1 LLPKREQQ
9 FVHVGVC
16 VVQQNLAA
24 VPYSRCMPVSASLSS
39 SRVEVAP
46 GGTAT
51 VELTVR
57 NTGSVVDEFRI
68 EVLGEGAQW
77 TAASP
82 AVLPLFPGAS
92 APVTITFN
100 PPRRSDRVAGEVD
113 VAIKVVSREDADG
126 SAVEELVVAIGGFDA
141 PDAELVPRTI
151 RASRKATVQVAIDNL
166 GNRRMQR
173 SIAATD
179 ADQKLKFETVPSDV
193 VVEAGRAE
201 FAKVTI
207 KPIKTFFRGPDRT
220 IPYRVT
226 LGEGEGESTVNL
238 DGTFIQSAMLP
249 KWLLRL
255 LMMLLA
261 LLIALAAMWQFAFKP
276 VIRSA
281 ARAAAE
287 AQVDKAVEKAS
298 ENAAVE
304 TAKAIKLA
312 DAAIAG
318 GPSSPGGDKPVDGTT
333 KPAPAPSPGPAPED
347 GTALRASVSGDDGKG
362 GLAKSKRISVEA
374 APGATASAE
383 WKPGGD
389 DDRFSITDVVLQNAQ
404 GDTGKIRLKRGDEI
418 LLESALENFRDLD
431 FHVIAP
437 FIVEGKPVVIEVVC
451 GNSAEVGP
459 CKPAATVGGFLGSAP
474 AKPAVTTTTKPSS

>member
-1 LLPKREQQ
+1 
-9 FVHVGVC
+9 
-16 VVQQNLAA
+16 
-24 VPYSRCMPVSASLSS
+24 MPVSASLSS

-126 SAVEELVVAIGGFDA
+126 SAVEELVVAIGGFDS
-141 PDAELVPRTI
+141 PDAELVPRTV
-151 RASRKATVQVAIDNL
+151 RASRKANVQVAIDNL

-173 SIAATD
+173 SLVATD

-207 KPIKTFFRGPDRT
+207 KPVKTFFRGPDRT

-226 LGEGEGESTVNL
+226 LGEGEGEGTVNL

-255 LMMLLA
+255 LMMLSA

-312 DAAIAG
+312 DAAIGAGSDPAAAAAAEAAAKEAAKKKGAAAPAGDGAG
-318 GPSSPGGDKPVDGTT
+318 GG
-333 KPAPAPSPGPAPED
+333 A
-347 GTALRASVSGDDGKG
+347 ASLGDDGKG

-437 FIVEGKPVVIEVVC
+437 FIVQGKPVVIEVVC

>member
-1 LLPKREQQ
+1 
-9 FVHVGVC
+9 
-16 VVQQNLAA
+16 
-24 VPYSRCMPVSASLSS
+24 MPVSASLSS
-39 SRVEVAP
+39 ARVEVAP

-77 TAASP
+77 TTATP

-92 APVTITFN
+92 SPVTITFN
-100 PPRRSDRVAGEVD
+100 PPRRSDRSAGEVD

-151 RASRKATVQVAIDNL
+151 RASRKANVQVAIDNL

-173 SIAATD
+173 SIVAAD
-179 ADQKLKFETVPSDV
+179 ADQKLKFETAPAEV

-201 FAKVTI
+201 FAKVSI
-207 KPIKTFFRGPDRT
+207 KPVKTFFRGPDRT

-226 LGEGEGESTVNL
+226 LGEGEGEGTVAL
-238 DGTFIQSAMLP
+238 DGTFVQTAMLP

-276 VIRSA
+276 VINSA

-287 AQVDKAVEKAS
+287 AQVKEEVKAAT
-298 ENAAVE
+298 ENAAVQ
-304 TAKAIKLA
+304 TAKAIKAA
-312 DAAIAG
+312 DAAAGTGGTDPATAAAADAAAKEAAKKKAAAVAGSGGGAG
-318 GPSSPGGDKPVDGTT
+318 GS
-333 KPAPAPSPGPAPED
+333 AA
-347 GTALRASVSGDDGKG
+347 SGDDGKG

-374 APGATASAE
+374 APGATAAAE

-437 FIVEGKPVVIEVVC
+437 FIVQGKPVVIEVVC

-459 CKPAATVGGFLGSAP
+459 CKPAATVGGFLVVGAPSKASA
-474 AKPAVTTTTKPSS
+474 TTTTTPSA

>member
-1 LLPKREQQ
+1 
-9 FVHVGVC
+9 
-16 VVQQNLAA
+16 
-24 VPYSRCMPVSASLSS
+24 MPVSASLSS
-39 SRVEVAP
+39 ARVEVAP

-68 EVLGEGAQW
+68 EILGEGAAF
-77 TAASP
+77 TMATP
-82 AVLPLFPGAS
+82 AILPLFPGAS

-100 PPRRSDRVAGEVD
+100 PPRRSDRSAGEID
-113 VAIKVVSREDADG
+113 VAVKVVSREDADG
-126 SAVEELVVAIGGFDA
+126 SAVEELVLAIGGFDA

-151 RASRKATVQVAIDNL
+151 RASRKANVQVAIDNL

-179 ADQKLKFETVPSDV
+179 ADQKLKFETVPAGV

-207 KPIKTFFRGPDRT
+207 KPVKTFFRGPDRT

-226 LGEGEGESTVNL
+226 LGEGGSEGEGEGTIAL
-238 DGTFIQSAMLP
+238 DGTFVQTAMLP

-255 LMMLLA
+255 LMFLLG
-261 LLIALAAMWQFAFKP
+261 LLLALAAMWQFAFKP
-276 VIRSA
+276 VIKSA

-298 ENAAVE
+298 ENAAVQ
-304 TAKAIKLA
+304 TAKAIK
-312 DAAIAG
+312 AAETPGAGAAG
-318 GPSSPGGDKPVDGTT
+318 GPDPATAAAAEAAAKDAAKKAVAKSAGGDG
-333 KPAPAPSPGPAPED
+333 
-347 GTALRASVSGDDGKG
+347 ASGSAASAASGDDGKG

-374 APGATASAE
+374 APGATASVE

-389 DDRFSITDVVLQNAQ
+389 NDRFSITDVVLQNAQ

-437 FIVEGKPVVIEVVC
+437 FIVQGRPVVIEVVC
-451 GNSAEVGP
+451 NNSAEVGP
-459 CKPAATVGGFLGSAP
+459 CKPAATVGGFLLAGAP
-474 AKPAVTTTTKPSS
+474 TSGAVTTTTKPSS

>member
-1 LLPKREQQ
+1 
-9 FVHVGVC
+9 
-16 VVQQNLAA
+16 
-24 VPYSRCMPVSASLSS
+24 MPVSASLSTA
-39 SRVEVAP
+39 RVEVAP
-46 GGTAT
+46 GGAAN

-68 EVLGEGAQW
+68 EILGEGAQW
-77 TAASP
+77 TTASP

-126 SAVEELVVAIGGFDA
+126 SAVEELVVAIGGFDE

-151 RASRKATVQVAIDNL
+151 RASRKANVQVAIDNL

-173 SIAATD
+173 SLVATD
-179 ADQKLKFETVPSDV
+179 ADQKLKFDTVPADV

-207 KPIKTFFRGPDRT
+207 KPVKTFFRGPDRT

-226 LGEGEGESTVNL
+226 LGEGEGDGTIAL
-238 DGTFIQSAMLP
+238 DGTFVQTALLP
-249 KWLLRL
+249 RWLVRL
-255 LMMLLA
+255 LTLLLA

-298 ENAAVE
+298 EKVAAQ
-304 TAKAIKLA
+304 TAVAIK
-312 DAAIAG
+312 AAEATGAG
-318 GPSSPGGDKPVDGTT
+318 ATGASDPAAAAAAAAAKEAAKKAAAKSAGVEGASTTAGT
-333 KPAPAPSPGPAPED
+333 
-347 GTALRASVSGDDGKG
+347 GDDGKG
-362 GLAKSKRISVEA
+362 GIAKSKRIGVEA
-374 APGATASAE
+374 APGATASVE

-437 FIVEGKPVVIEVVC
+437 FVVQGKPVVIEVVC
-451 GNSAEVGP
+451 ANSAEVGA
-459 CKPAATVGGFLGSAP
+459 CKPAATVGGFLLAGAPTKGS
-474 AKPAVTTTTKPSS
+474 VTTTTKPSA

>member
-1 LLPKREQQ
+1 LLPEREQK
-9 FVHVGVC
+9 FVRVGVC
-16 VVQQNLAA
+16 VVQQNLWV
-24 VPYSRCMPVSASLSS
+24 VPYSHWMPVSASLSS

-126 SAVEELVVAIGGFDA
+126 SAVEELVVAIGGFDS
-141 PDAELVPRTI
+141 PDAELVPRTV
-151 RASRKATVQVAIDNL
+151 RASRKANVQVAIDNL

-173 SIAATD
+173 SLVATD

-207 KPIKTFFRGPDRT
+207 KPVKTFFRGPDRT

-226 LGEGEGESTVNL
+226 LGEGEGEGTVNL

-255 LMMLLA
+255 LMMLSA

-312 DAAIAG
+312 DAAIGAGSDPAAAAAAEAAAKEAAKKKGAAAPAGDGAG
-318 GPSSPGGDKPVDGTT
+318 GG
-333 KPAPAPSPGPAPED
+333 A
-347 GTALRASVSGDDGKG
+347 ASLGDDGKG

-437 FIVEGKPVVIEVVC
+437 FIVQGKPVVIEVVC

>member
-1 LLPKREQQ
+1 
-9 FVHVGVC
+9 
-16 VVQQNLAA
+16 
-24 VPYSRCMPVSASLSS
+24 MPVSASLSS
-39 SRVEVAP
+39 SRVEVSP
-46 GGTAT
+46 GGSAN

-57 NTGSVVDEFRI
+57 NTGSVVDEFRV
-68 EVLGEGAQW
+68 EVLGEAAQW
-77 TAASP
+77 STPNP
-82 AVLPLFPGAS
+82 AVVPLFPGAS

-113 VAIKVVSREDADG
+113 VAIKVSSREDADG
-126 SAVEELVVAIGGFDA
+126 SAVEELVVAIGGFDS
-141 PDAELVPRTI
+141 PDAELVPRTT
-151 RASRKATVQVAIDNL
+151 RARRKATVQVAIDNL

-179 ADQKLKFETVPSDV
+179 ADQLLKFETVPSDV

-226 LGEGEGESTVNL
+226 LGEDEGEGTLNL
-238 DGTFIQSAMLP
+238 DGTFIQTAMLP

-281 ARAAAE
+281 ARDAAE

-298 ENAAVE
+298 DNAAAI
-304 TAKAIKLA
+304 TAKAIKAAETPGAALDPAAAAAKAAA
-312 DAAIAG
+312 DEAAIAAAKKKG
-318 GPSSPGGDKPVDGTT
+318 L
-333 KPAPAPSPGPAPED
+333 PAPAT
-347 GTALRASVSGDDGKG
+347 GTGGASGGGDDGKG
-362 GLAKSKRISVEA
+362 GLAKSKRIAVEA
-374 APGATASAE
+374 APGETKAEE

-389 DDRFSITDVVLQNAQ
+389 ADRFSITDVVLQNAQ
-404 GDTGKIRLKRGDEI
+404 GDTGKIRLIRGTEI
-418 LLESALENFRDLD
+418 LLESSLENFRDLD

-437 FIVEGKPVVIEVVC
+437 YIVEGKPIVIEVVC
-451 GNSAEVGP
+451 NNAAEVGP
-459 CKPAATVGGFLGSAP
+459 CKPAATVGGFLVVGTPS
-474 AKPAVTTTTKPSS
+474 KGAVTTTTKPSS

>member
-1 LLPKREQQ
+1 LLPEREQK
-9 FVHVGVC
+9 FVRVGVC
-16 VVQQNLAA
+16 VVQQNLSA
-24 VPYSRCMPVSASLSS
+24 VPYCRYMPVSASLSS

-77 TAASP
+77 TAPSP

-126 SAVEELVVAIGGFDA
+126 SAVEELVVAIGGFDS
-141 PDAELVPRTI
+141 PDAELVPRTV
-151 RASRKATVQVAIDNL
+151 RASRKANVQVAIDNL

-173 SIAATD
+173 SLVATD

-207 KPIKTFFRGPDRT
+207 KPVKTFFRGPDRT

-287 AQVDKAVEKAS
+287 AQVDEAVKEAS
-298 ENAAVE
+298 TNAAVE

-312 DAAIAG
+312 DAAIGA
-318 GPSSPGGDKPVDGTT
+318 GPSAPGGNKPVDGTT
-333 KPAPAPSPGPAPED
+333 KPAPAASPGPAPGD
-347 GTALRASVSGDDGKG
+347 GTGSAGSGDDGKG
-362 GLAKSKRISVEA
+362 GSAKSKRISVEA

-389 DDRFSITDVVLQNAQ
+389 NDRFSITDVVLQNAQ

-418 LLESALENFRDLD
+418 ILESALENFRDLD

-437 FIVEGKPVVIEVVC
+437 FIVEGKPIVIEVVC

-474 AKPAVTTTTKPSS
+474 AKPAVTTTTQPSS

>member
-1 LLPKREQQ
+1 
-9 FVHVGVC
+9 
-16 VVQQNLAA
+16 
-24 VPYSRCMPVSASLSS
+24 MPVSASLSTA
-39 SRVEVAP
+39 RVEVAP
-46 GGTAT
+46 GGAAN

-68 EVLGEGAQW
+68 EILGEGAQW
-77 TAASP
+77 TTASP

-113 VAIKVVSREDADG
+113 VAVKVVSREDADG
-126 SAVEELVVAIGGFDA
+126 SAVEELVVAIGGFDE

-151 RASRKATVQVAIDNL
+151 RASRKANVQVAIDNL

-173 SIAATD
+173 SLVATD
-179 ADQKLKFETVPSDV
+179 ADQKLKFETVPAEV

-207 KPIKTFFRGPDRT
+207 RPVKTFFRGPDRT
-220 IPYRVT
+220 IPYRVN
-226 LGEGEGESTVNL
+226 LGEGEGESTIAL
-238 DGTFIQSAMLP
+238 DGTFVQTAMLP
-249 KWLLRL
+249 KWLVRL
-255 LMMLLA
+255 LTLLLA

-287 AQVDKAVEKAS
+287 AQVDEAVEKAS
-298 ENAAVE
+298 EKVAAQ
-304 TAKAIKLA
+304 TAVAIK
-312 DAAIAG
+312 AAEATGAG
-318 GPSSPGGDKPVDGTT
+318 ATGASDPAAAAAAEAAAKEAAKKAAAKSASKDGASTS
-333 KPAPAPSPGPAPED
+333 A
-347 GTALRASVSGDDGKG
+347 GTGDDGKG
-362 GLAKSKRISVEA
+362 GVAKSKRIGVEA
-374 APGATASAE
+374 APGAIASAE

-437 FIVEGKPVVIEVVC
+437 FIVQGKPVVIEVVC
-451 GNSAEVGP
+451 ANSAEVGP
-459 CKPAATVGGFLGSAP
+459 CKPAATVGGFLLASAP
-474 AKPAVTTTTKPSS
+474 TKGSVTTTTNPSA

>member
-1 LLPKREQQ
+1 MLPEREQN

-16 VVQQNLAA
+16 VVQQNLSV
-24 VPYSRCMPVSASLSS
+24 VPYCHCMPVSASLSS

-113 VAIKVVSREDADG
+113 VAIKVVSREDAGG
-126 SAVEELVVAIGGFDA
+126 SAVEELVVAIGGFDS
-141 PDAELVPRTI
+141 PDAELVPRTV
-151 RASRKATVQVAIDNL
+151 RASRKANVQVAIDNL
-166 GNRRMQR
+166 GNRRLQR
-173 SIAATD
+173 SLVATD

-207 KPIKTFFRGPDRT
+207 KPVKTFFRGPDRT

-226 LGEGEGESTVNL
+226 LGEGESESTVNL

-287 AQVDKAVEKAS
+287 AQVDEAVKEAS
-298 ENAAVE
+298 ANAAVE

-312 DAAIAG
+312 DAAIGAGSDPAAAAAAEAAAREAAKKKGATPAGDGAG
-318 GPSSPGGDKPVDGTT
+318 GGAIG
-333 KPAPAPSPGPAPED
+333 
-347 GTALRASVSGDDGKG
+347 SGDDGKG

-383 WKPGGD
+383 WKPGGEK
-389 DDRFSITDVVLQNAQ
+389 DRFSITDVVLQNAQ

-437 FIVEGKPVVIEVVC
+437 FIVEGKPIVIEVVC

-459 CKPAATVGGFLGSAP
+459 CKPAGTVGGFLGSAL
-474 AKPAVTTTTKPSS
+474 AKPAVTTTTKP

>member
-1 LLPKREQQ
+1 
-9 FVHVGVC
+9 
-16 VVQQNLAA
+16 
-24 VPYSRCMPVSASLSS
+24 MPVSASLSS

-68 EVLGEGAQW
+68 EALGEGAPW
-77 TAASP
+77 TTASP

-113 VAIKVVSREDADG
+113 VAIKVVSREDADA

-151 RASRKATVQVAIDNL
+151 RASRKANVQVAIDNL

-179 ADQKLKFETVPSDV
+179 ADQKLKFETVPADV

-207 KPIKTFFRGPDRT
+207 KPVKTFFRGPDRT
-220 IPYRVT
+220 IPYRVA
-226 LGEGEGESTVNL
+226 LGEGEGEATVNL

-261 LLIALAAMWQFAFKP
+261 LLVALAAMWQFAFKP

-298 ENAAVE
+298 ENAAVQ
-304 TAKAIKLA
+304 TAKAIK
-312 DAAIAG
+312 AAEASGAG
-318 GPSSPGGDKPVDGTT
+318 SDPAAQAAAAEAAAKEAAKKKTSPTIEGQ
-333 KPAPAPSPGPAPED
+333 
-347 GTALRASVSGDDGKG
+347 ASASGSGDDGKG
-362 GLAKSKRISVEA
+362 GLATSKRISVEA
-374 APGATASAE
+374 APGETAAAE

-389 DDRFSITDVVLQNAQ
+389 ADRFSITDVVLQNAQ
-404 GDTGKIRLKRGDEI
+404 GDTGKIRIKRGDEI

-437 FIVEGKPVVIEVVC
+437 FIVQGKPVVVEVVC
-451 GNSAEVGP
+451 GNSAEVGA
-459 CKPAATVGGFLGSAP
+459 CKPAATVGGFLVVGAPTKNSA
-474 AKPAVTTTTKPSS
+474 TTTTKPSS

>member
-1 LLPKREQQ
+1 
-9 FVHVGVC
+9 
-16 VVQQNLAA
+16 
-24 VPYSRCMPVSASLSS
+24 MPVSASLSS
-39 SRVEVAP
+39 ARVEVAP

-77 TAASP
+77 TTATP

-92 APVTITFN
+92 SPVTITFN
-100 PPRRSDRVAGEVD
+100 PPRRSDRSAGEVD
-113 VAIKVVSREDADG
+113 VAIKVVSREDVDG

-151 RASRKATVQVAIDNL
+151 RASRKANVQVAIDNL

-173 SIAATD
+173 SIVAAD
-179 ADQKLKFETVPSDV
+179 ADQKLKFETAPAEV

-201 FAKVTI
+201 FAKVSI
-207 KPIKTFFRGPDRT
+207 KPVKTFFRGPDRT

-226 LGEGEGESTVNL
+226 LGEGEGEGTVAL
-238 DGTFIQSAMLP
+238 DGTFVQTAMLP

-261 LLIALAAMWQFAFKP
+261 LLIALVAMWQFAFKP
-276 VIRSA
+276 VINSA

-298 ENAAVE
+298 ENAAVQ
-304 TAKAIKLA
+304 TAKAIKAADVAAGAGGSDPAATAA
-312 DAAIAG
+312 DAAAKAGAGSGGGAG
-318 GPSSPGGDKPVDGTT
+318 GS
-333 KPAPAPSPGPAPED
+333 AA
-347 GTALRASVSGDDGKG
+347 SGDDGKG

-437 FIVEGKPVVIEVVC
+437 FIVQGKPVVIEVVC
-451 GNSAEVGP
+451 GNSAEAGP
-459 CKPAATVGGFLGSAP
+459 CKPAATVGGFLVVGAPSKVSA
-474 AKPAVTTTTKPSS
+474 TTTTTPSA